1 MKKLGKL
8 LVILMAAVM
17 IVPLGGCFKD
27 PSGPSVVDLKTPVPT
42 AAPVLPD
49 KETVDA
55 FFGDW
60 YGTYTVKTASGIY
73 AANAG
78 VKNDCAMRIAIYDA
92 GAVNCYLAVNGLA
105 PDAVSGSKNLFALCT
120 SGIADGALK
129 VKGMINRYP
138 VEWTFRR
145 ENALLKLSEKFGDE
159 ANGME
164 IEIVLARPDE
174 LAGSGIDPDAADF
187 LKAYGFPGVIDAL
200 GGKTSE
206 LPVLSPMEGLSA
218 HDFFTAGPSGAVDD
232 PIPAGGKIILSAT
245 GHIRLDLPD
254 NYVVMQNDVLGLVL
268 AAPADKVTG
277 VDFTYTSWNTEALPY
292 LIENA
297 PGARDF
303 THYTIDG
310 FDFYGAFIEGPQ
322 GLGRSTVY
330 KLCGVNG
337 QGKLIVITMT
347 MNMDMAE
354 AKEYASAA
362 NDSFRQLILG
372 AKFITE

>member
-1 MKKLGKL
+1 MKRLTKL
-8 LVILMAAVM
+8 LVIIMAAAMLIPVC
-17 IVPLGGCFKD
+17 GCFGE
-27 PSGPSVVDLKTPVPT
+27 PSGPSVVDLRTPEPT
-42 AAPVLPD
+42 DAPAPAD
-49 KETVDA
+49 PEAVDA

-60 YGTYTVKTASGIY
+60 YGTYTVKSASGIY

-78 VKNDCAMRIAIYDA
+78 VANDCAMRAA
-92 GAVNCYLAVNGLA
+92 LNEFGVGSCFLAVNGLE

-120 SGIADGALK
+120 AAVTENGLAVNGTIH
-129 VKGMINRYP
+129 RYP

-145 ENALLKLSEKFGDE
+145 ENALIKLNERFGDD

-174 LAGSGIDPDAADF
+174 LAGSGIVPDAADY
-187 LKAYGFPGVIDAL
+187 LKTYGFAGVIDAL

-206 LPVLSPMEGLSA
+206 LPELKPAEGRAL
-218 HDFFTAGPSGAVDD
+218 HDFFTAAPAGSVDD
-232 PIPAGGKIILSAT
+232 PLPSGGKIVTSAT
-245 GHIRLDLPD
+245 GHIRLDLPE
-254 NYVVMQNDVLGLVL
+254 NYVVLQNDVLGLVL
-268 AAPADKVTG
+268 AAPYDRVTG
-277 VDFTYTSWNTEALPY
+277 VDFTYTSWNTDALAY

-322 GLGRSTVY
+322 GYGSSTVY

-337 QGKLIVITMT
+337 YGKLVIITMT
-347 MNMDMAE
+347 MNMDMQDAM
-354 AKEYASAA
+354 KYASVG

-372 AKFITE
+372 AKFY